1 VLQTANQS
9 YASILGCFQ
18 NSFDIRQKKKK
29 KIQDEKKKLLSA
41 FGAMGRGGDVV
52 TTQLVGNL
60 LNFPSSPHAYMWI
73 FGKDACN

>member
-41 FGAMGRGGDVV
+41 LAQWVVV
-52 TTQLVGNL
+52 TSLQQLN
-60 LNFPSSPHAYMWI
+60 SWET
-73 FGKDACN
+73 C